1 MSKSSKQASNASSA
15 QNNNKSSNVNSPKVR
30 LDKWLWAARFYKTR
44 SIAKEMID
52 GGKVHYEGQRVKPS
66 KEVSLDATIRLR
78 QSNDEKTIIIT
89 KISDKRGN
97 ATMAAELYK
106 ETEESITEREQNA
119 EQRRLQ
125 RSAQSGLTTEG
136 RPSKKQRR
144 KIIQFN
150 QQQTQD

>member
-1 MSKSSKQASNASSA
+1 MSKSSNQAGNASAAKSGNK
-15 QNNNKSSNVNSPKVR
+15 NNNTNALKVR

-44 SIAKEMID
+44 SIAKDMID

-66 KEVSLDATIRLR
+66 KEVSLDASIRLR

-97 ATMAAELYK
+97 ASMAAELYK
-106 ETEESITEREQNA
+106 ETEESITEREQNS

-125 RSAQSGLTTEG
+125 RSAQSGLTSEG
-136 RPSKKQRR
+136 RPTKKQRR

>member
-1 MSKSSKQASNASSA
+1 MSKSSKQAGNASSA
-15 QNNNKSSNVNSPKVR
+15 QNNNTNTLKVR

-66 KEVSLDATIRLR
+66 KEVSLDATVRLR
-78 QSNDEKTIIIT
+78 QS
-89 KISDKRGN
+89 
-97 ATMAAELYK
+97 
-106 ETEESITEREQNA
+106 
-119 EQRRLQ
+119 
-125 RSAQSGLTTEG
+125 
-136 RPSKKQRR
+136 PSKKQRR